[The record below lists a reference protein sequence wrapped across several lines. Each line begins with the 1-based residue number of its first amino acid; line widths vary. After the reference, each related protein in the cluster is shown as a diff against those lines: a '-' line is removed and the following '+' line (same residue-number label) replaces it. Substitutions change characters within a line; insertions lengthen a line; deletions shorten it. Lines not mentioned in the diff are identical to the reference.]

1 MQITT
6 AFAVPLIRSR
16 LADGAA
22 LNAELE
28 ALFLAREAE
37 GERWRNPDPLVP
49 RNAALYESVFN
60 LFDWPHPAIRRLRDF
75 CLGELF
81 RAVGE
86 LNGYDPA
93 TLARLRAHV
102 ECWFHLTRKGGWFGA
117 HNHALHSWSGVY
129 CVRDDEPDPES
140 DSGRLV
146 FLNPNQGAAMF
157 ADPGNARLVA
167 PFALAPLK
175 LRLTPGD
182 LVLFP
187 SWLLHEV
194 LPYEGEGL
202 RITVAFNAR
211 FRDLGARPPALP
223 LG

>member
-1 MQITT
+1 MEITA
-6 AFAVPLIRSR
+6 AFAVPLARSR
-16 LADGAA
+16 LPDCEA
-22 LNAELE
+22 LNAELR

-37 GERWRNPDPLVP
+37 GARYRNPEPLVA
-49 RNAALYESVFN
+49 RNQALYESVFN
-60 LFDWPHPAIRRLRDF
+60 LFDWPHPAVRRLRDF

-81 RAVGE
+81 RLVAE
-86 LNGYDPA
+86 LNGHDAA
-93 TLARLRAHV
+93 TVARLRAHV
-102 ECWFHLTRKGGWFGA
+102 ECWFHVTRRGGWFGV

-129 CVRDDEPDPES
+129 CVRHDGDDPES

-146 FLNPNQGAAMF
+146 FINPNQCAAMF
-157 ADPGNARLVA
+157 ADPGNARMRP
-167 PFALAPLK
+167 PFAIAPLK
-175 LRLTPGD
+175 LRLRAGE

-194 LPYEGEGL
+194 LPYEGDSE

-211 FRDLGARPPALP
+211 FRDPGVRPPELP